1 MRLMYKIKHI
11 SNAEYQHLFPLLLRA
26 ATFVR
31 TDICK
36 QKQFSFAVYRI
47 QFSQSAEDRYNS
59 LPTRY
64 DFCVVKIKPYMTL
77 NSLLNNFG

>member
-11 SNAEYQHLFPLLLRA
+11 SNVEYQHLFPLLLRA

-31 TDICK
+31 PISCK
-36 QKQFSFAVYRI
+36 QKHFIFMARRI
-47 QFSQSAEDRYNS
+47 SFSQSVEDRYNS

-64 DFCVVKIKPYMTL
+64 DFTRCKNKTL
-77 NSLLNNFG
+77 YDSQLPS

>member
-36 QKQFSFAVYRI
+36 QINFLSRYTVFNFHKVPKTATILCRLVTIFA
-47 QFSQSAEDRYNS
+47 
-59 LPTRY
+59 L
-64 DFCVVKIKPYMTL
+64 
-77 NSLLNNFG
+77 